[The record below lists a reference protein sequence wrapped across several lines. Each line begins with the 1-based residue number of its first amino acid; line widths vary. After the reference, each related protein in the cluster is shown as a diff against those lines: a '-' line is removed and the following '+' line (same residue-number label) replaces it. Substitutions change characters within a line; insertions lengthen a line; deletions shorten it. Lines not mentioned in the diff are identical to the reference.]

1 MRSFK
6 ILESCFQFFFPFRE
20 DTRLVTFTLSQDYDF
35 KTLSSVQVLAL
46 RYIEENA
53 SSYILVF
60 LPKASKNSVLPILE
74 KKSQERFCDLGKP
87 FIRVEVVDGGQ
98 KNLSNP
104 PTPYLQDKWIATFEN
119 KTQTFTLLIPTSFL
133 VECTTLL
140 GFSWV
145 NELKAENLKESPL
158 DSLRKFENSILFGRC
173 QFFENPLS
181 FLLSLDRKFLSNL
194 LAELLSKNLISYNHI
209 ASLHLFYGD
218 KINFP
223 DHLPKEIQNIVLRLS
238 SSIQP
243 FMLISNQGKYRW
255 KRKLDYYLQNI
266 LSVLLIDNQSNKIS
280 YDTTKLEDFYFYLN
294 ESRLSVL
301 NSITSAPKM
310 IDSLINNGKVNE
322 LINNEGIDLLVNLLA
337 FGEKISLESLFKKFK
352 GTFQTEFNIKV
363 ESAKRKKN
371 KIVDGKKKREH
382 SALKLKFL
390 QYLEDVLIKKYD
402 SPLESKLSTTYIYET
417 VRDLSAEQMCFL
429 YNTLGFEVLSSLFQG
444 LKYKE
449 DSPLKKEEA
458 ESFLFEKIS
467 LLPTVEKEIIE
478 DIFFERLNAD
488 RILNDSVIEKEF
500 IEVARRIA
508 VIEEMGGFKN
518 I

>member
-6 ILESCFQFFFPFRE
+6 VLESCFQFFFPFRE
-20 DTRLVTFTLSQDYDF
+20 EAKLVTITPSNEFDF
-35 KTLSSVQVLAL
+35 KALSAVQVYAL

-60 LPKASKNSVLPILE
+60 LPKASNNLVLPIHS

-87 FIRVEVVDGGQ
+87 FLSVEVVDGGQ

-104 PTPYLQDKWIATFEN
+104 PTPYLQDKWILTFQN
-119 KTQTFTLLIPTSFL
+119 KSQTYTLLIPTSFL

-140 GFSWV
+140 GFAWV
-145 NELKAENLKESPL
+145 NELKVENLKESPI
-158 DSLRKFENSILFGRC
+158 DSITKFENSILFSRC
-173 QFFENPLS
+173 QFFENPFNYLQ
-181 FLLSLDRKFLSNL
+181 SLDKKFLSNL

-218 KINFP
+218 KINLP
-223 DHLPKEIQNIVLRLS
+223 DHLPKEIQNIVVRLS
-238 SSIQP
+238 ASIKP
-243 FMLISNQGKYRW
+243 FMLISNQGKHRW
-255 KRKLDYYLQNI
+255 KRKLDYYFQNI
-266 LSVLLIDNQSNKIS
+266 LSVVLLENQSNKIS

-294 ESRLSVL
+294 ESRLSIL

-310 IDSLINNGKVNE
+310 IESLINNGKVSE

-337 FGEKISLESLFKKFK
+337 FGEKIPLEGLFKKFK
-352 GTFQTEFNIKV
+352 GTFQTEFNLKV

-382 SALKLKFL
+382 GALKLKFL

-449 DSPLKKEEA
+449 DSPLSKEEA
-458 ESFLFEKIS
+458 EIFLSEKIS
-467 LLPTVEKEIIE
+467 LLPTVEREIIE
-478 DIFFERLNAD
+478 DIFYERLNAD

-508 VIEEMGGFKN
+508 VIEEIGGFKN